1 MQTRLLRMVA
11 FACVF
16 SRARGR
22 GVRRRDEKE
31 DGRTKREKDEGSPG
45 HRGQKQEEDVVL
57 EHSGSSA
64 DVVSQACLDEEKTR
78 IT

>member
-1 MQTRLLRMVA
+1 MVA

-45 HRGQKQEEDVVL
+45 HRGQKQEEEML
-57 EHSGSSA
+57 FWN
-64 DVVSQACLDEEKTR
+64 TR
-78 IT
+78 GAQQMGVASLLG

>member
-1 MQTRLLRMVA
+1 MVA

-22 GVRRRDEKE
+22 GGRRKDEKE
-31 DGRTKREKDEGSPG
+31 DGRTKGENDEGSPG
-45 HRGQKQEEDVVL
+45 HQRAKAKEGDVVL

-64 DVVSQACLDEEKTR
+64 DGVSQACLDEENHG
-78 IT
+78 